1 MSRKKSIFVALGLAA
16 VLAAGAAAAQN
27 PPPGL
32 PAGHP
37 PVAMPQQP
45 AGQGQPGQPGQQPI
59 VRPLP
64 GRPANIPPGRPIGP
78 GGRQFPPGRPIP
90 GPGGRAHAEPAE
102 PEHKSHGAEVCPG
115 HGPMDPP
122 HHVNWWRGL
131 IGVNNERAAGEGFSL
146 DHLLWRYHNDKDPCD
161 PKNEPPPFLAS
172 VLNFGLLAFI
182 LYHFGK
188 KPLAEALVKRKQAIM
203 GEIDNATRLKD
214 EAEGRLEEYEEKL
227 DHLEETLEQLK
238 AEYASQAAVERKNL
252 LAELEE
258 RRARMRRDAEF
269 RIEQELKAARL
280 ELLHEA
286 VNNAV
291 AAAEEILRKHAS
303 AEDQGRLADDYL
315 AAIPAA
321 LGEGAGRREA
331 STTGAMTS

>member
-1 MSRKKSIFVALGLAA
+1 
-16 VLAAGAAAAQN
+16 
-27 PPPGL
+27 
-32 PAGHP
+32 
-37 PVAMPQQP
+37 
-45 AGQGQPGQPGQQPI
+45 
-59 VRPLP
+59 
-64 GRPANIPPGRPIGP
+64 
-78 GGRQFPPGRPIP
+78 PPGRPIP

-269 RIEQELKAARL
+269 RIEQELKSAKV
-280 ELLHEA
+280 ELLQEA
-286 VNNAV
+286 VIGAV
-291 AAAEEILRKHAS
+291 KAAEDIIRLRATTQDQETLAQEYLKAVPEALARGPEAAQAGGAS
-303 AEDQGRLADDYL
+303 
-315 AAIPAA
+315 
-321 LGEGAGRREA
+321 
-331 STTGAMTS
+331 